1 MATGIFEGFETVT
14 LPAGATEVVFGVNVF
29 QVQASVLTAETGTV
43 AELIEKYRAQLG
55 LPEGVEVFVDG
66 VKLSSDAR
74 IPANCQRVE
83 IMKPAGTKGIGS
95 LLVPNLPLTD
105 KDAVM
110 IVITRED
117 TVEYIRWILDGAIDI
132 KLMPYIT
139 LIGNRH
145 LINEHGA
152 YYIGHP
158 VVAATRKSLRSPETV
173 IYRRVAGGIAPTAPL
188 TVNTVR
194 DSQTERVVR
203 TILNGETF
211 TGSRKLEVGE
221 TLIVVLPGKTSQ
233 EDFVQWVHDQTS
245 KAVNAYAEYE
255 SAREVKTQPRITKL
269 EAMNWL
275 KLRAIAVKSG
285 VKATGKG
292 RTSAAIIADL
302 LNKEFPKD
310 DCQEFTNAWL
320 AENAPEALTFTSPTS
335 KEERRAELNAWPYN
349 FRDLGDLVIRYG
361 GRSALM
367 GKDEMIEFIL
377 KHEGYA

>member
-43 AELIEKYRAQLG
+43 AELIEKYRSQLG

-74 IPANCQRVE
+74 IPKDCQRVE
-83 IMKPAGTKGIGS
+83 IMKPAGTKGNGN
-95 LLVPNLPLTD
+95 LPVPNLPLAD

-117 TVEYIRWILDGAIDI
+117 TTEYIRWILDGAIDRDV
-132 KLMPYIT
+132 MPFVN
-139 LIGNRH
+139 LDSGRKS
-145 LINEHGA
+145 LKFEDGK

-173 IYRRVAGGIAPTAPL
+173 MYRRVAGGIAPTAPL

-194 DSQTERVVR
+194 DMQTERVVR

-211 TGSRKLEVGE
+211 TGCRRLEAGE

-233 EDFVQWVHDQTS
+233 GDFAQWAVDQQMYADGAVQAAYIEQDIKMEPR
-245 KAVNAYAEYE
+245 KA
-255 SAREVKTQPRITKL
+255 KL
-269 EAMNWL
+269 EAMNGL
-275 KLRAIAVKSG
+275 RLRAIAVKSG
-285 VKATGKG
+285 VKAAGKG
-292 RTSAAIIADL
+292 RTSTAIIVDL
-302 LNKEFPKD
+302 LNKEFPEPDGQVIK
-310 DCQEFTNAWL
+310 NAWL
-320 AENAPEALTFTSPTS
+320 EENAPEVLAY
-335 KEERRAELNAWPYN
+335 LNE
-349 FRDLGDLVIRYG
+349 
-361 GRSALM
+361 
-367 GKDEMIEFIL
+367 K
-377 KHEGYA
+377 